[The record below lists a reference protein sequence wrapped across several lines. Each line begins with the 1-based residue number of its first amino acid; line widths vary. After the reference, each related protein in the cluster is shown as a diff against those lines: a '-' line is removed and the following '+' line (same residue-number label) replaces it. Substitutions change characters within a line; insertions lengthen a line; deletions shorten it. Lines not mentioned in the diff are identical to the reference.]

1 MKIGPWK
8 WPNLI
13 GLAPMAGVTDRPFRQ
28 LCHKLGAAYT
38 VSEMVTSIPEL
49 RQTKKSRWRSDHT
62 GESEPIAVQI
72 VGTEPALL
80 ADAAC
85 YNRDIGAQIIDINMG
100 CPAKKVC
107 KKLAG
112 SALLGNPALV
122 KEILTAVV
130 NAVEIPVTLKIRTG
144 LGPEHNNAIEI
155 AQIAENCGIRA
166 LTIHGRSR
174 VQKYKGSAE
183 YETIRRVKQA
193 VSIPVLANG
202 DINSPEKAKLV
213 LEKTGADGLLI
224 GRAAHGNPWIFREI
238 NHYLNTGEQLPPPD
252 SEEFSRVMIGH
263 IEALHEFYDQHNGV
277 RIARKHIDWY
287 LHGYAGVKNP
297 LANEILAV
305 NMRKLLTID
314 DAGLQLNELEQC
326 LRKLTA

>member
-183 YETIRRVKQA
+183 YETIRRVKQV

-263 IEALHEFYDQHNGV
+263 IEALHEFYGPHNGV

-297 LANEILAV
+297 LSDDILAA